1 MISVKEAQTHIR
13 AGVAPLGTETVALSN
28 AVGRI
33 LAVAPP
39 SRTSHPAETVSAMD
53 GYAVRAADVD
63 PLPAALTVIGE
74 SAAGHPFEGE
84 LSAGQAVRIFTG
96 AQVPPGADTVVLQE
110 DCDRDGD
117 AVSVREIEPGRHI
130 RPRGQDFTAGDVVLA
145 APLRLGARHIGLLA
159 AMDYPWVEVYR
170 RPRVA
175 ILSTGDEI
183 VLPGEP
189 RGPAQIV
196 SANGP
201 ALAAFVESRGGLP
214 VHLGVVKDD
223 RSALTAMA
231 EAARDCDMLVTSGG
245 VSVGDHDLVRKALG
259 DAGLDVT
266 FHKIAMRPGKPLMFG
281 HLEQTPVL
289 GLPGNPVS
297 AMVCAMLFLGSAL
310 DRCQGLPGNG
320 PIPSLAM
327 LGAPIPENGGREDYT
342 RAVLSDNGDGTQ
354 TVTPI
359 FAQDSSMIGALAN
372 ADAVI
377 IRPPGAPPANAEEAV
392 PVLRL
397 DGLL

>member
-1 MISVKEAQTHIR
+1 MISVEEAQTHIR

-63 PLPAALTVIGE
+63 PLPAALNMIGE
-74 SAAGHPFEGE
+74 SAAGHPFDGE
-84 LSAGQAVRIFTG
+84 LSAGQSVRIFTG

-117 AVSVREIEPGRHI
+117 TVFVREIEPGRHI

-159 AMDYPWVEVYR
+159 AMDYPWIEVYR

-175 ILSTGDEI
+175 IMSTGDEI

-201 ALAAFVESRGGLP
+201 ALSAFVESRGGLP

-281 HLEQTPVL
+281 HLAQTPVL

-297 AMVCAMLFLGSAL
+297 AMVCAMLFLGPAL
-310 DRCQGLPGNG
+310 DRRQGLPGNS

-327 LGAPIPENGGREDYT
+327 LVAPIPENGGREDYM

-359 FAQDSSMIGALAN
+359 FTQDSSMIGGLAN

-377 IRPPGAPPANAEEAV
+377 IRPPGAPPSNAEEVV

>member
-1 MISVKEAQTHIR
+1 MISVEEAQALVRTGIE
-13 AGVAPLGTETVALSN
+13 PLGHETVALSS
-28 AVGRI
+28 ALGRV

-39 SRTSHPAETVSAMD
+39 SRTRHPAETVSAMD
-53 GYAVRAADVD
+53 GYAVRATDVD
-63 PLPAALTVIGE
+63 PAPAALKVIGE
-74 SAAGHPFEGE
+74 SAAGHPFDGE
-84 LSAGQAVRIFTG
+84 VSDGQAVRIFTG

-117 AVSVREIEPGRHI
+117 TVSVREIEPGRHI
-130 RPRGQDFTAGDVVLA
+130 RPRGQDFNVGDAVLS
-145 APLRLGARHIGLLA
+145 APLRLGSRHIGLLA

-196 SANGP
+196 SSNGP
-201 ALAAFVESRGGLP
+201 ALAAFVHSRGGIP

-231 EAARDCDMLVTSGG
+231 EAARGCDLLVTSGG

-281 HLEQTPVL
+281 HLDDTPVL

-297 AMVCAMLFLGSAL
+297 ALVCAMLFLGPAL
-310 DRCQGLPGNG
+310 DRRQGLAGAP
-320 PIPSLAM
+320 PSPSLAM
-327 LGAPIPENGGREDYT
+327 LGAPLPENGGRQDYM

-377 IRPPGAPPANAEEAV
+377 VRAPGAPAADADEAV